1 MKTSQ
6 PAAPRRISRPLT
18 KTVLVALTA
27 MLLNAPGAWAASDV
41 VIKSDGTD
49 SKVFPDWKVH
59 FGEVHFGVPM
69 AKLFGLD
76 ADNGLQPLPD
86 DQRFPGDFFG
96 TLAMNEFL
104 AATADHKERGIVYS
118 FGGFNNRSSTG
129 NPQDILKATFRV
141 PLTNASGLPLGGSG
155 TRWIVFQHGPF
166 AGAGAGAGGGGGGAA
181 KSDGRGYATLQPP
194 STPLK
199 AWAARIKSF
208 PSLPCESEDDFRERV
223 RANIEAELL
232 AKGRTRKQVDKYLKL
247 VDDSKFKDPIENF
260 VLRIPAT
267 YSTNSL
273 NVEIAL
279 LIEPS
284 TFLKVAE
291 FINNFSI
298 AITNDP
304 ALASTDPNNQ
314 PAGQVLLGSDTL
326 PATAGGGGVCG
337 ASDSGDVVSL
347 MMSDIEVDAV
357 AIVDAQPDLSLAD
370 NAVEVVFHSIGTVEN
385 TGAGTQY
392 LDIDLA
398 DGTLY
403 RVPYDQAVGDT
414 GKEIALDL
422 ADTVNVWPHEGA
434 YAFTAEAHENSVI
447 VHHRDGIGIRSA
459 RLVFTNRSEVIEE
472 ELRMGACR
480 EGEACRGQFETPV
493 VDVELRRA
501 TDAGKRTFIP

>member
-1 MKTSQ
+1 MKKSQ
-6 PAAPRRISRPLT
+6 QAAPRRISRSLT
-18 KTVLVALTA
+18 KTVVVALTA

-41 VIKSDGTD
+41 VIKSDGTN
-49 SKVFPDWKVH
+49 SKVFPGWKVH
-59 FGEVHFGVPM
+59 FGEVHFDVPM

-76 ADNGLQPLPD
+76 VDNGLQPLPD
-86 DQRFPGDFFG
+86 DQRYPGDFFG
-96 TLAMNEFL
+96 TLAMDEFL

-118 FGGFNNRSSTG
+118 FGGFNNPSPTG
-129 NPQDILKATFRV
+129 NPQDILKATFSV
-141 PLTNASGLPLGGSG
+141 PLTNASGLPLGGFG

-166 AGAGAGAGGGGGGAA
+166 AGAGGGGGGAA

-199 AWAARIKSF
+199 AWAARIKSY
-208 PSLPCESEDDFRERV
+208 PSLPCESEDDFRQRV
-223 RANIEAELL
+223 RDNIKARLL
-232 AKGRTRKQVDKYLKL
+232 AVGRTRKQIDKYLKL

-260 VLRIPAT
+260 VLQVPAT
-267 YSTNSL
+267 YNANSL
-273 NVEIAL
+273 NFEIAL

-284 TFLKVAE
+284 TFLKVAQ
-291 FINNFSI
+291 FINNVSI

-304 ALASTDPNNQ
+304 ALASTDPDNQ
-314 PAGQVLLGSDTL
+314 PAGQVLLDSDTL

-337 ASDSGDVVSL
+337 VSDSGDVVSL

-370 NAVEVVFHSIGTVEN
+370 NAVEVVFHSIGTVES

-414 GKEIALDL
+414 GTEIALDL

-447 VHHRDGIGIRSA
+447 VHHRDGIGILSA

-472 ELRMGACR
+472 DLRTGACR
-480 EGEACRGQFETPV
+480 KGGACRGQFETPG

-501 TDAGKRTFIP
+501 TDSGKRAFIP